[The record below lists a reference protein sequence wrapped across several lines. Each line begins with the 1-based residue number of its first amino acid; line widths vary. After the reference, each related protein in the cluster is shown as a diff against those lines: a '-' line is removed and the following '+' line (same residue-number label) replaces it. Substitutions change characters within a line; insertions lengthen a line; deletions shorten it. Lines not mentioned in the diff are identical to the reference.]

1 MNVYVVRH
9 AETESALPTEF
20 CQTNRMEDAVQ
31 IAELAFQEVGGIW
44 TVSNRIMHGAIVT
57 DYDTVYV
64 VSAQ

>member
-1 MNVYVVRH
+1 MNVYVVWH

-20 CQTNRMEDAVQ
+20 CQTNRMEDAIQ

-44 TVSNRIMHGAIVT
+44 TVSNRWLIGGT
-57 DYDTVYV
+57 SQDYDTIYV